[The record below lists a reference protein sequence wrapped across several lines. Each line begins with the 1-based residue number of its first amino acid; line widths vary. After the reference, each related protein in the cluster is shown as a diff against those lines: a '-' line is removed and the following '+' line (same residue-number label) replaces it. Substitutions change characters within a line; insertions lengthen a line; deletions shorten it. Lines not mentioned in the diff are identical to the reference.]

1 MIPRAVSKIEGH
13 LILCDGTEY
22 WCRTLVVYKCKTLA
36 ECLAECREV
45 LKWQR
50 RHQAG
55 LEAIVADR
63 IGGLTHA
70 AL

>member
-1 MIPRAVSKIEGH
+1 MIPRAVRKIEGH

-22 WCRTLVVYKCKTLA
+22 WCRTLVVHKCKTLA
-36 ECLAECREV
+36 DCTHDCREV
-45 LKWQR
+45 LEFQR

-55 LEAIVADR
+55 LKAVRQHERSLA
-63 IGGLTHA
+63 HA

>member
-22 WCRTLVVYKCKTLA
+22 WCRSLGVHKCKTLA
-36 ECLAECREV
+36 ECTHDCREV
-45 LKWQR
+45 LEFQR

-55 LEAIVADR
+55 LRAVAEHE
-63 IGGLTHA
+63 GSLAHA